1 MAFVTLIAMGP
12 ALGAP
17 KAAATKDAAAS
28 ENAAPADAG
37 PMMAIKPLTK
47 YSLPDKTASV
57 MLPDGWHVTQT
68 GVAFIRAEGPKGE
81 LAMFGVT
88 VPARDAPSAAVAPP
102 APLSQPYGTDAGDKL
117 GQSILWVRAANGQSP
132 VMVTK
137 VYSNN
142 SFDAPAEFGS
152 CSKITA
158 TLGVQR
164 ATLDAE
170 ADLCS
175 LPKDKAG
182 NYTNFLKLVAISP
195 ALAKTERGTL
205 EAVLASYIVNM
216 KAVQDR
222 MAQQAKQPVQPAQ
235 PAAMAPSRTAAM
247 PMSRGAVNTNPFT
260 PQGRAGLQGQIDQ
273 EIKAGG
279 FSPQMVAAMRAQANK
294 QAYATMAPTLNRMR
308 SFNQSIDYFDRTEL
322 RDQIP
327 VSIANQGTFWVDT
340 Q

>member
-1 MAFVTLIAMGP
+1 MIVIAMGP

-17 KAAATKDAAAS
+17 KAAANKAAAD
-28 ENAAPADAG
+28 ADKQAPQDAG
-37 PMMAIKPLTK
+37 PMIAIQPLTK

-57 MLPDGWHVTQT
+57 MLPDGWRVTQT

-88 VPARDAPSAAVAPP
+88 VPARDTPSAAVAPP

-137 VYSNN
+137 VYSNT
-142 SFDAPAEFGS
+142 SFEAPAEFGS

-182 NYTNFLKLVAISP
+182 NYTNFLKLVAIPP

-216 KAVQDR
+216 KAVQAR
-222 MAQQAKQPVQPAQ
+222 MAEQAKQPAQQPAQ
-235 PAAMAPSRTAAM
+235 PPAMAPSRTASAM
-247 PMSRGAVNTNPFT
+247 PAGRGNPNPFT
-260 PQGRAGLQGQIDQ
+260 AQGRAGLQAQIDQ

-279 FSPQMVAAMRAQANK
+279 FSPQMVAAMRAQANR
-294 QAYATMAPTLNRMR
+294 QAGAAIAPVARQMR
-308 SFNQSIDYFDRTEL
+308 SFDQGINYFDRTVL

-327 VSIANQGTFWVDT
+327 VTIANQGTFWLDT
-340 Q
+340 N